1 VRQSLAEIAD
11 ARDVFSFAT
20 DRYENTYT
28 IRLEQRIGACISYL
42 SQYAKMP
49 LVGSLVQIACLV
61 FLATVNA
68 FAFERKC
75 VQVER
80 FGCKIL
86 SVI

>member
-1 VRQSLAEIAD
+1 MQGMCFHLLQ
-11 ARDVFSFAT
+11 T
-20 DRYENTYT
+20 HMKNTYT
-28 IRLEQRIGACISYL
+28 IRLEQRTGACISYL

-61 FLATVNA
+61 FLVTVNA

-86 SVI
+86 SFI